1 MKNEQS
7 IFKLFLTIDLA
18 KQLNN
23 NKEIGAYRYVI
34 DLQDQSKTFNS
45 TSTQSILFFLNEIEN
60 NTNMTVKIIS
70 EKTNKII
77 GTLSILIPFAI
88 NYEQELTVTE
98 SFQFENENKLNGSY
112 TLYLINIPLFKQ
124 QGSNDTTSI
133 QKSNT
138 APQSQ
143 KQKKQFSKSPQS
155 QLSQYSYLE
164 KINKEVN
171 QILNKHH
178 HSLSSKKDK
187 TIDTGIVDESPSR
200 ISDRVQVS
208 RSGTFVQSEISPSQ
222 VRKYVIEDSPSKL
235 NCSFNK
241 EKEINHR
248 HHQELSCLY
257 YLDQATL
264 SNQIQIEN
272 ENLKETVINL
282 NTKLEYQEQQIILY
296 KSLESNYKDLQ
307 NQLQTFLKA
316 QELNK
321 SVDSVFDKEI
331 LKVNAQLN
339 QKISQLLENEKKFS
353 KQKLEYEMQ
362 ISEQRNE
369 INMLRQNLYE
379 LSEKQKYYS
388 NLNND
393 FINQK
398 QQNMELKQEIIKNVK
413 DYETKLCKFD
423 QHITEQNKKID
434 DQTKQIWDQKQQ
446 YQELEKLNKS
456 LSFQLKKLQENYN
469 SQKQPLINIKPINNN
484 NDTED
489 TSKQLQITQE
499 INQQKQVEIEK
510 LQNALKKA
518 QQQNQD
524 QQNEYTLTKQA
535 LNQTKQELSKLKE
548 FNLQNQNQKT
558 KQQTETKQLQQQIET
573 EKSKVATLQS
583 QLKAKSIQLQEAQVR
598 DESQQNKILKLEQII
613 KQTKNLIENQEEQ
626 INLLNNQIKDLQDA
640 KQKQQN
646 DIKEDKEKMN
656 QLKQLISGM
665 KEQRVA
671 YIPMHGDPIDHALS
685 EYINSLD
692 DPKKLIELFF
702 REKEGQ
708 YLIGSKSVHLKTEQ
722 GKVFVKIG
730 GGFIGIEEFLDV
742 YLKEKTEKIEKK
754 QGQLTPRNKTS
765 NKSQRSQIST
775 HQFTS

>member
-23 NKEIGAYRYVI
+23 NKEIGAYRFVI

-45 TSTQSILFFLNEIEN
+45 ASTQSILFFLNEIEN

-70 EKTNKII
+70 EKTNKIL

-88 NYEQELTVTE
+88 NYEQELTITE
-98 SFQFENENKLNGSY
+98 SFQFENETKLNGSY

-124 QGSNDTTSI
+124 QGSNDTTSV
-133 QKSNT
+133 QKASL
-138 APQSQ
+138 APQQQ
-143 KQKKQFSKSPQS
+143 KQKKQVSKSPQS
-155 QLSQYSYLE
+155 KLSQQSYLE
-164 KINKEVN
+164 KINKEVT

-178 HSLSSKKDK
+178 HSLSSRKDK

-208 RSGTFVQSEISPSQ
+208 RSGTIIQSEISPSQ
-222 VRKYVIEDSPSKL
+222 VRKYVMEDSPSKL

-241 EKEINHR
+241 DKEINHR

-272 ENLKETVINL
+272 ENLKETVINM
-282 NTKLEYQEQQIILY
+282 NTKLEYQEQQIMLY
-296 KSLESNYKDLQ
+296 KSLESNYKELQ
-307 NQLQTFLKA
+307 NQLTTFLKA
-316 QELNK
+316 QELTK

-331 LKVNAQLN
+331 LKLNAQLN
-339 QKISQLLENEKKFS
+339 SKISQLLENEKKFS
-353 KQKLEYEMQ
+353 KQKLEYEIQ

-379 LSEKQKYYS
+379 LSEKQKYYT
-388 NLNND
+388 NLNNEL
-393 FINQK
+393 INQK
-398 QQNMELKQEIIKNVK
+398 QQNLELKQELIKNVK
-413 DYETKLCKFD
+413 DYEAKLSKFD
-423 QHITEQNKKID
+423 QHITDQNKKID

-446 YQELEKLNKS
+446 YQELEKQNKS
-456 LSFQLKKLQENYN
+456 LSFQLKKLQENQ
-469 SQKQPLINIKPINNN
+469 QKQPLINIKPVSNN
-484 NDTED
+484 NDNEE

-499 INQQKQVEIEK
+499 INQQKQIEIEK

-518 QQQNQD
+518 QQLNQD
-524 QQNEYTLTKQA
+524 QQNEQAQTKQA
-535 LNQTKQELSKLKE
+535 LNQLKQELSKLKE
-548 FNLQNQNQKT
+548 HNIQNQNQKS
-558 KQQTETKQLQQQIET
+558 KQQTETKQLQQQIDN

-598 DESQQNKILKLEQII
+598 DENQQNKILKLEQII

-626 INLLNNQIKDLQDA
+626 INLLNNQIKDLQDT

-685 EYINSLD
+685 EYINSVD

-730 GGFIGIEEFLDV
+730 GGFIGIEEFLDL

-754 QGQLTPRNKTS
+754 QSQLTPRNKTS

>member
-18 KQLNN
+18 KQLTN
-23 NKEIGAYRYVI
+23 NKEIGAYRFVI

-45 TSTQSILFFLNEIEN
+45 ASTQSILFFLNEIEN

-70 EKTNKII
+70 EKANKIL

-88 NYEQELTVTE
+88 NYEQELTITE
-98 SFQFENENKLNGSY
+98 SFQFENETKLNGSY

-124 QGSNDTTSI
+124 QGSNDSTSV
-133 QKSNT
+133 QKTNL
-138 APQSQ
+138 APQQQ
-143 KQKKQFSKSPQS
+143 KQKKQVSKSPQS
-155 QLSQYSYLE
+155 KQSQQSYLE
-164 KINKEVN
+164 KINKEVT

-178 HSLSSKKDK
+178 HSLSSRKDK

-208 RSGTFVQSEISPSQ
+208 RSGTIIQSEISPSQ
-222 VRKYVIEDSPSKL
+222 VRKYVMEDSPSKL

-296 KSLESNYKDLQ
+296 KSLESNYKELQ
-307 NQLQTFLKA
+307 NQLTSFLKA
-316 QELNK
+316 QELTK

-331 LKVNAQLN
+331 LKLNAQLN

-353 KQKLEYEMQ
+353 KQKLEYEIQ

-379 LSEKQKYYS
+379 LSERQKYYS
-388 NLNND
+388 NLNNEL
-393 FINQK
+393 INQK
-398 QQNMELKQEIIKNVK
+398 QQNMELKQDLIKNVK
-413 DYETKLCKFD
+413 DYEVKLSKFD
-423 QHITEQNKKID
+423 QHITDQNKKID
-434 DQTKQIWDQKQQ
+434 DQTKLIWDQKQQ
-446 YQELEKLNKS
+446 YQELEKQNKS
-456 LSFQLKKLQENYN
+456 LSFQLKKLQENQ
-469 SQKQPLINIKPINNN
+469 QKQPLINIKPVSNN
-484 NDTED
+484 NDNEE

-499 INQQKQVEIEK
+499 INQQKQIEIEK

-518 QQQNQD
+518 QQLNQD
-524 QQNEYTLTKQA
+524 QQNEQAQTKQA
-535 LNQTKQELSKLKE
+535 VNQLKQELSKLKE
-548 FNLQNQNQKT
+548 HNIQNQNQKT
-558 KQQTETKQLQQQIET
+558 KQQTETKQLQQQIDN

-598 DESQQNKILKLEQII
+598 DENQQNKILKLEQII

-626 INLLNNQIKDLQDA
+626 INLLNNQIKDLQDT

-685 EYINSLD
+685 EYINSVD

-730 GGFIGIEEFLDV
+730 GGFIGIEEFLDL

-754 QGQLTPRNKTS
+754 QSQLTPRNKTS